1 MGKQHS
7 RQKVKQLQ
15 ISDTEVCWQ
24 EGAGTLVCL
33 EQGEHRG
40 RLCSSE
46 LQIDVQVIFKETD
59 EGGER
64 KKVKHEC
71 SFK

>member
-1 MGKQHS
+1 M
-7 RQKVKQLQ
+7 KQLQ
-15 ISDTEVCWQ
+15 ISDTEVRWQ
-24 EGAGTLVCL
+24 EGARTVVCL
-33 EQGEHRG
+33 EQSEHRG

-59 EGGER
+59 EGGEC